1 MKELLQ
7 TTQKVVYLLMMIS
20 RSNTTN
26 EQLLCSL
33 LFETSSDYSANLQTL
48 LQLIE
53 QIQTNSFI
61 LAHEVCLTGFDYA
74 NLEKA
79 TAFTTY
85 ATQELLSASK
95 EKTIVLTMLEK
106 IDGEVFN
113 LVKVFHNGELV
124 HQRAKSRLFRLGSE
138 EKYMS
143 EGDDAEFEIFE
154 IGGLKVAIFICF
166 ELRFK
171 ELWLKAEGAD
181 VIFVPAWWGKPRSEH
196 FKLLTQTLAIM
207 NECYVVASDAL
218 NTECSAMSA
227 IITPQGKV
235 SYNGN
240 KPCLEELYNKKEIKK
255 MRRYLNIGIE

>member
-1 MKELLQ
+1 MLTQ
-7 TTQKVVYLLMMIS
+7 T
-20 RSNTTN
+20 
-26 EQLLCSL
+26 LCSL

-53 QIQTNSFI
+53 QTADDSFV
-61 LAHEVCLTGFDYA
+61 LAHEVCLTGFDYE

-79 TAFTTY
+79 TAFS
-85 ATQELLSASK
+85 AFASQELLSASQ
-95 EKTIVLTMLEK
+95 EKTIILTMLEK

-124 HQRAKSRLFRLGSE
+124 HQRAKSKLFRLGSE

-154 IGGLKVAIFICF
+154 INGLKVAIFICF

-171 ELWLKAEGAD
+171 ELWFKAEGTD

-196 FKLLTQTLAIM
+196 FKLLTQTLAVM

-218 NTECSAMSA
+218 NAECSALSA

-240 KPCLEELYNKKEIKK
+240 KPCLERVYDKKEIIK